1 MKHSTR
7 SLRICKELHGTAY
20 PDNLIDTSSKR
31 ETAVLHRK
39 CENTE
44 QFRNSKNKKKDKYM
58 NLIQHICCRA
68 YQGVFRAAL
77 PFLPYR
83 EPEILHR
90 CEELPDTL
98 KQHKIKKI
106 LIVTDP
112 GIVACGLMTK
122 ITSVLAK
129 EKISYSVY
137 DQTSANPTV
146 RNVEE
151 ALALYQKE
159 HCQALLAIGGGSA
172 MDCAKALG
180 AKISCP
186 KKTLGQLKGT
196 LHVLH
201 RIPLLIAVPTTA
213 GTGSET
219 TLAAVIT
226 DADTHH
232 KYAINDFNLIP
243 DYAVLEP
250 SVTYGLPPQLTAT
263 TGMDALTHAIE
274 AYIGRSTTKQTR
286 AASIEAIQLIFD
298 NLQTAYKNGND
309 KTARRNMLRA
319 SYLAGTAFTK
329 SYVGYV
335 HAVAHSLGGC
345 YGIPHGLANSV
356 LLPIVLKAYG
366 TSAHKKLARLAR
378 ITGIS
383 DSKLDA
389 VAAEEF
395 INHIRSMNISMNIPE
410 TLDGIRNED
419 IPKLACYADKEA
431 NPLYPVPAL
440 WGPEKLEQMYHLVQE
455 VSEHDRNRNSEHPGK
470 AA

>member
-20 PDNLIDTSSKR
+20 PDNLIDTSSKQ

-159 HCQALLAIGGGSA
+159 HCKALLAIGGGSA

-180 AKISCP
+180 ARIACP

-213 GTGSET
+213 GTGSEN

-226 DADTHH
+226 DSEKKH
-232 KYAINDFNLIP
+232 KYVLNDFVLIP
-243 DYAVLEP
+243 RYTILDAEL
-250 SVTYGLPPQLTAT
+250 TYSLPPHLTAT
-263 TGMDALTHAIE
+263 TGMDALTHAVE
-274 AYIGRSTTKQTR
+274 AYIGRSTTKETR
-286 AASIEAIQLIFD
+286 EKALLAVKTIYQNIE
-298 NLQTAYKNGND
+298 TAYHDGHNHA
-309 KTARRNMLRA
+309 AREQMLNA
-319 SYLAGTAFTK
+319 AYLAGFAFSR

-335 HAVAHSLGGC
+335 HAVAHSLGGQ
-345 YGIPHGLANSV
+345 YNIPHGLANAV
-356 LLPIVLKAYG
+356 LLPEILESYG
-366 TSAHKKLARLAR
+366 SCIHKKLHMLGCAAGVCTEQDSIKAGAGKFIASIRTLNKNM
-378 ITGIS
+378 GIPDFLS
-383 DSKLDA
+383 GIQERDIETMS
-389 VAAEEF
+389 VHAA
-395 INHIRSMNISMNIPE
+395 
-410 TLDGIRNED
+410 
-419 IPKLACYADKEA
+419 KEA
-431 NPLYPVPAL
+431 NPLYPVP
-440 WGPEKLEQMYHLVQE
+440 KLMTRRELEAFYRLMLTRERAQ
-455 VSEHDRNRNSEHPGK
+455 
-470 AA
+470 A

>member
-98 KQHKIKKI
+98 KQHKIQKI

-129 EKISYSVY
+129 EKISYFVY

-159 HCQALLAIGGGSA
+159 HCKALLAIGGGSA

-180 AKISCP
+180 ARIACP

-213 GTGSET
+213 GTGSEN

-226 DADTHH
+226 DSEKKH
-232 KYAINDFNLIP
+232 KYVLNDFVLIP
-243 DYAVLEP
+243 RYAILDAEL
-250 SVTYGLPPQLTAT
+250 TYSLPPHLTAT
-263 TGMDALTHAIE
+263 TGMDALTHAVE
-274 AYIGRSTTKQTR
+274 AYIGKSTTKETR
-286 AASIEAIQLIFD
+286 EKALLAVKTIYQNIE
-298 NLQTAYKNGND
+298 TAYHDGHNHA
-309 KTARRNMLRA
+309 AREQMLNA
-319 SYLAGTAFTK
+319 AYLAGFAFSR

-335 HAVAHSLGGC
+335 HAVAHSLGGQ
-345 YGIPHGLANSV
+345 YNIPHGLANAV
-356 LLPIVLKAYG
+356 LLPEVLESYG
-366 TSAHKKLARLAR
+366 SCIHKKLHILGCAAGVCTEQDSIKAGAGKFIASIRTLNKNM
-378 ITGIS
+378 GIPDFLSGIQES
-383 DSKLDA
+383 DIETMS
-389 VAAEEF
+389 VHAA
-395 INHIRSMNISMNIPE
+395 
-410 TLDGIRNED
+410 
-419 IPKLACYADKEA
+419 KEA
-431 NPLYPVPAL
+431 NPLYPVP
-440 WGPEKLEQMYHLVQE
+440 KLMTRRELEAFYRLMLTRERAQV
-455 VSEHDRNRNSEHPGK
+455 
-470 AA
+470 

>member
-180 AKISCP
+180 ARISCP

-213 GTGSET
+213 GTGSEN

-226 DADTHH
+226 DSEKKH
-232 KYAINDFNLIP
+232 KYVLNDFVLIP
-243 DYAVLEP
+243 RYAILDAEL
-250 SVTYGLPPQLTAT
+250 TYSLPPHLTAT
-263 TGMDALTHAIE
+263 TGMDALTHAVE
-274 AYIGRSTTKQTR
+274 AYIGRSTTKETR
-286 AASIEAIQLIFD
+286 EKALLAVKTIYQNIE
-298 NLQTAYKNGND
+298 TAYHDGHNHA
-309 KTARRNMLRA
+309 AREQMLNA
-319 SYLAGTAFTK
+319 AYLAGFAFSR

-335 HAVAHSLGGC
+335 HAVAHSLGGQ
-345 YGIPHGLANSV
+345 YNIPHGLANAV
-356 LLPIVLKAYG
+356 LLPEVLESYG
-366 TSAHKKLARLAR
+366 SCIHKKLHMLGCAAGVCTEQDSIKAGAGKLIASIRTLNKNM
-378 ITGIS
+378 GIPDFLS
-383 DSKLDA
+383 GIQERDIETMS
-389 VAAEEF
+389 VHAA
-395 INHIRSMNISMNIPE
+395 
-410 TLDGIRNED
+410 
-419 IPKLACYADKEA
+419 KEA
-431 NPLYPVPAL
+431 NPLYPVP
-440 WGPEKLEQMYHLVQE
+440 KLMTRKELEAFYRLMLTRERAQ
-455 VSEHDRNRNSEHPGK
+455 
-470 AA
+470 A

>member
-31 ETAVLHRK
+31 ETTVLHRK

-44 QFRNSKNKKKDKYM
+44 QFRNSKHKKKDKYM

-98 KQHKIKKI
+98 KQHKIQKI

-159 HCQALLAIGGGSA
+159 HCKALLAIGGGSA

-180 AKISCP
+180 ARIACP

-213 GTGSET
+213 GTGSEN

-226 DADTHH
+226 DSEKKH
-232 KYAINDFNLIP
+232 KYVLNDFVLIP
-243 DYAVLEP
+243 RYAILDAEL
-250 SVTYGLPPQLTAT
+250 TYSLPPHLTAT
-263 TGMDALTHAIE
+263 TGMDALTHAVE
-274 AYIGRSTTKQTR
+274 AYIGRSTTKETR
-286 AASIEAIQLIFD
+286 EKALLAVKTIYQNIE
-298 NLQTAYKNGND
+298 TAYHDGHNHA
-309 KTARRNMLRA
+309 AREQMLNA
-319 SYLAGTAFTK
+319 AYLAGFAFSR

-335 HAVAHSLGGC
+335 HAVAHSLGGQ
-345 YGIPHGLANSV
+345 YNIPHGLANAV
-356 LLPIVLKAYG
+356 LLPEVLESYG
-366 TSAHKKLARLAR
+366 SCIHKKLHILGCAAGVCTEQDSIKAGAGKFIASIRTLNKNM
-378 ITGIS
+378 GIPDFLSGIQES
-383 DSKLDA
+383 DIETMS
-389 VAAEEF
+389 VHAA
-395 INHIRSMNISMNIPE
+395 
-410 TLDGIRNED
+410 
-419 IPKLACYADKEA
+419 KEA
-431 NPLYPVPAL
+431 NPLYPVP
-440 WGPEKLEQMYHLVQE
+440 KLMTRRELEAFYRLMLTRERAQV
-455 VSEHDRNRNSEHPGK
+455 
-470 AA
+470 

>member
-7 SLRICKELHGTAY
+7 SLRIYKELHGTAY

-180 AKISCP
+180 ARIACP

-213 GTGSET
+213 GTGSEN

-226 DADTHH
+226 DSEKKH
-232 KYAINDFNLIP
+232 KYVLNDFVLIP
-243 DYAVLEP
+243 RYAILDAEL
-250 SVTYGLPPQLTAT
+250 TYSLPPHLTAT
-263 TGMDALTHAIE
+263 TGMDALTHAVE
-274 AYIGRSTTKQTR
+274 AYIGRSTTKETR
-286 AASIEAIQLIFD
+286 EKALLAVKTIYQNIE
-298 NLQTAYKNGND
+298 TAYHDGHNHA
-309 KTARRNMLRA
+309 ARDQMLNA
-319 SYLAGTAFTK
+319 AYLAGFAFSR

-335 HAVAHSLGGC
+335 HAVAHSLGGQ
-345 YGIPHGLANSV
+345 YNIPHGLANAV
-356 LLPIVLKAYG
+356 LLPEVLESYGSRIHQKLHMLGCAAGVCTEQDSNKAG
-366 TSAHKKLARLAR
+366 AGKFIASIRTLNKNM
-378 ITGIS
+378 GIPDFLS
-383 DSKLDA
+383 GIQERDIETMS
-389 VAAEEF
+389 VHAA
-395 INHIRSMNISMNIPE
+395 
-410 TLDGIRNED
+410 
-419 IPKLACYADKEA
+419 KEA
-431 NPLYPVPAL
+431 NPLYPVP
-440 WGPEKLEQMYHLVQE
+440 KLMTRRELEAFYRLMLTRERAQ
-455 VSEHDRNRNSEHPGK
+455 
-470 AA
+470 A